1 MNAFVA
7 VLSKYLGSSETGQL
21 VVQFAEIENLC
32 KISIEQGQ
40 AVYLSIGNMM
50 PEETLDFIAGKTPSK
65 AKFIPGVTARKKLA
79 APINDRLLALAG
91 GPATEEASGAAP
103 PIPPVVVT
111 GSGSVSPEK
120 TSQVIEDFIDIVGP
134 LGTVLARKILEK
146 IGGSADSE
154 MSVQLYAAFLSMLHA
169 EVPVEQQEEFLRRH
183 QN

>member
-91 GPATEEASGAAP
+91 GPATVA
-103 PIPPVVVT
+103 VT

-120 TSQVIEDFIDIVGP
+120 ITQVIEDFIDIVGP

-146 IGGSADSE
+146 IGGSADNE

-169 EVPVEQQEEFLRRH
+169 EVPAEQQEEFLRRH

>member
-7 VLSKYLGSSETGQL
+7 VLSKYLGSNETGQL
-21 VVQFAEIENLC
+21 VVQFAEVENLC

-40 AVYLSIGNMM
+40 AVYLSIGNLM
-50 PEETLDFIAGKTPSK
+50 PEETLEFIAGKTPSK

-79 APINDRLLALAG
+79 APINDKLLALAG
-91 GPATEEASGAAP
+91 GPAGQEPIGVVS
-103 PIPPVVVT
+103 PIPPVVVS
-111 GSGSVSPEK
+111 GSGSFSPGEI
-120 TSQVIEDFIDIVGP
+120 TRVIDDFIDIVGP

-146 IGGSADSE
+146 IGGSADKE
-154 MSVQLYAAFLSMLHA
+154 MPTQLYAAFLSMLHM

>member
-7 VLSKYLGSSETGQL
+7 VLSKYLGSNETGQL
-21 VVQFAEIENLC
+21 VVQFAEVENLC

-50 PEETLDFIAGKTPSK
+50 PEETLEFIAGKTPSK

-79 APINDRLLALAG
+79 APINDKLLTLAG
-91 GPATEEASGAAP
+91 SPTGQEAIGASSP
-103 PIPPVVVT
+103 VPPVVVSGT
-111 GSGSVSPEK
+111 GSVSPEK
-120 TSQVIEDFIDIVGP
+120 IAQVIEDFIDIVGP

-146 IGGSADSE
+146 IGGSADQE
-154 MSVQLYAAFLSMLHA
+154 MPVQLYAAFLSMLHTEIPA
-169 EVPVEQQEEFLRRH
+169 EQQGEFLRRH

>member
-7 VLSKYLGSSETGQL
+7 VLSKYLGSNETGQL

-50 PEETLDFIAGKTPSK
+50 PEETLDFIGGKTPSK

-91 GPATEEASGAAP
+91 GPATEEAIGAAP
-103 PIPPVVVT
+103 PVPPVVVT

-120 TSQVIEDFIDIVGP
+120 ISQVIEDFIDIVGP

-146 IGGSADSE
+146 IGGSADNE
-154 MSVQLYAAFLSMLHA
+154 MSAQLYAAFLSMLHA
-169 EVPVEQQEEFLRRH
+169 EVPAEQQVEFLRRH